1 MEINPSLTWLLGAT
15 IVTYV
20 AAMYVLGYYAQRR
33 VTSNEEFIVAGR
45 RLPLSLAWMTL
56 LATWFGAGTMLAAAD
71 EVRHEG
77 LPAAAL
83 DPLGAGC
90 CLLLA
95 GLLVAKPMWQMKL
108 LTLPDF
114 YRRKY
119 GVAAEMISSLIMVP
133 SYFGWIAAQF
143 VALAGVLNL
152 FFGLD
157 MQTGLVLTALV
168 GTGYTLMGGMWSVTL
183 TDAVQ
188 IILILAG
195 LIVLAVVI
203 LLGLGDGH
211 VGLGVERLV
220 SHVPEEKL
228 VLIPRDDLVAFWQW
242 AGLFAVGAL
251 GNIPGQDLM
260 QRIFASR
267 SARVAQGACYI
278 AGLVYLAFGMI
289 PVGLGLATH
298 ALMPEAETAILPTL
312 ASAFLS
318 PPVAVIFIVT
328 LLSAVLSTIDSAILA
343 PASVLSQNV
352 FPKIS
357 RVPKLKLNR
366 LSVLLVAACSLAMAF
381 AGESAYSLL
390 EGAYEMSLVG
400 LFVPLMFGLYTE
412 PRRPAAALAS
422 MLVGTS
428 VWLAHYALGYDY
440 FLEFWPEVGVYCLPV
455 SLSATACGLLAYLLF
470 EPPWR
475 LQWRRA

>member
-1 MEINPSLTWLLGAT
+1 MEIAPSLAWLLGAT

-20 AAMYVLGYYAQRR
+20 VAIYLLGYYAQQR
-33 VTSNEEFIVAGR
+33 VTSNEEFVVAGR

-77 LPAAAL
+77 LQAAAL
-83 DPLGAGC
+83 DPLGAGF

-95 GLLVAKPMWQMKL
+95 GLLVARPMWEMKL

-119 GVAAEMISSLIMVP
+119 GVAAEMVSSLIMVP

-157 MQTGLVLTALV
+157 MQTGLVLVAVV

-195 LIVLAVVI
+195 LVVLAVVVLMGLGEGHV
-203 LLGLGDGH
+203 LLGTQ
-211 VGLGVERLV
+211 RLV

-251 GNIPGQDLM
+251 GNLPGQDLM

-278 AGLVYLAFGMI
+278 AGLIYLLFGMI
-289 PVGLGLATH
+289 PVGLGLAAH
-298 ALMPEAETAILPTL
+298 ALMPDAKQAILPTL

-318 PPVAVIFIVT
+318 PPVAVIFVVT
-328 LLSAVLSTIDSAILA
+328 LLSAVLSTVDSAILA

-357 RVPKLKLNR
+357 RVPKLRLNR
-366 LSVLLVAACSLAMAF
+366 LSVLLVAACSLVMAF
-381 AGESAYSLL
+381 FGESAYSLL

-412 PRRPAAALAS
+412 PRRPTAALAS
-422 MLVGTS
+422 MLVGTG
-428 VWLAHYALGYDY
+428 VWLAHYVLGYDY
-440 FLEFWPEVGVYCLPV
+440 FLEFWSQVAGWCLPV

-475 LQWRRA
+475 LKWRRA